1 MRENAAICSLDRRV
15 DRVPNQVRHPLP
27 VPQKAGLHDTSV
39 DVDAVGSGL
48 MGASLNEVYW
58 IEVLLFYVLALG
70 IVFLPLRWSLV
81 CLLLAGSVEVIQ
93 SGFVASTSIGWENVG
108 ERLVLPTLLL
118 LRMTRFRLPR
128 IKWGAPSKA
137 WAVLVLYAAI
147 SILWSPFKL
156 SGLKMVAY
164 LAAWFVL
171 YLVFHLAW
179 YRGLLGQK
187 IVIAA
192 LWGSL
197 ALACF
202 QTYILGNP
210 LWGTTVVFGPF
221 ASPRFAP
228 FVGPQSFGPFL
239 ACLLALLLFSKER
252 NALRSLSIGACLLAL
267 VLAGSRYALIEA
279 ATLVFA
285 RCLLWARAVRTSGK
299 LRLRPVL
306 GILLLA
312 VVVFFAF
319 RATMEWA
326 MPGSR
331 VNQLLELESQPD
343 VAEEGTFGWRLLV
356 YEHALTNLSDRSITE
371 LAFGSGTSSG
381 AEVAT
386 VALWGSPES
395 FDPNR
400 TIHDEFLRAEYEWGV
415 IGLGLGLGLLIYA
428 ARALWARAFHLRSLA
443 GFAALAIM
451 PGILLALLVENPLAG
466 PGSAEGLGYLLV
478 LTYGFAFGRRAY
490 SAENAGTGCPPQ
502 TRPSHP
508 AAGLAPT
515 W

>member
-1 MRENAAICSLDRRV
+1 M
-15 DRVPNQVRHPLP
+15 
-27 VPQKAGLHDTSV
+27 
-39 DVDAVGSGL
+39 AV
-48 MGASLNEVYW
+48 SLNEVYW
-58 IEVLLFYVLALG
+58 VEVLLFYALALG
-70 IVFLPLRWSLV
+70 VAFLPVRWSLV

-93 SGFVASTSIGWENVG
+93 PGFVASTSISWENVG
-108 ERLVLPTLLL
+108 ERFVLPTLML
-118 LRMTRFRLPR
+118 LRMTHFRLLK
-128 IKWGAPSKA
+128 IKWTAASKA
-137 WAVLVLYAAI
+137 WAILTLYAAI

-179 YRGLLGQK
+179 YRGLLDQR
-187 IVIAA
+187 IVIAT
-192 LWGSL
+192 LWASI
-197 ALACF
+197 ALACL

-221 ASPRFAP
+221 ASARFAP

-252 NALRSLSIGACLLAL
+252 HTLRSVSIGACLFAL
-267 VLAGSRYALIEA
+267 VLTGSRYSLIEA
-279 ATLVFA
+279 GILVVA
-285 RCLLWARAVRTSGK
+285 SCLLWVKALRTNGK

-312 VVVFFAF
+312 VVAFFVF

-326 MPGSR
+326 MPGNR
-331 VNQLLELESQPD
+331 VTQLFELGAQPD
-343 VAEEGTFGWRLLV
+343 VAEEGTFGWRILV
-356 YEHALTNLSDRSITE
+356 YEHALEALSGRSIAG

-381 AEVAT
+381 GEVAT
-386 VALWGSPES
+386 VALWGSPEGW
-395 FDPNR
+395 DPNR
-400 TIHDEFLRAEYEWGV
+400 TIHDEFLRAEYEWGI
-415 IGLGLGLGLLIYA
+415 IGLGLGLGLLVYA
-428 ARALWARAFHLRSLA
+428 VRRLWGRAFQMRSLG

-466 PGSAEGLGYLLV
+466 PGSAEGLGYLVV
-478 LTYGFAFGRRAY
+478 LTYGFAFGRRVSGARVR
-490 SAENAGTGCPPQ
+490 AGCREGGGGLHPVPPQ
-502 TRPSHP
+502 TGQARPS
-508 AAGLAPT
+508 GRLAPT